1 MDTFTV
7 LSASILFF
15 IVLVKILK
23 KFEAKNSTMKL
34 PPGPKKLPII
44 GNMHQLLGSQIHHKL
59 RDLAMKYGP
68 LMHLQLGEISTI
80 IVSSPDIAKE
90 IMQTHDVIFAQ
101 RPYLLAPSVISY
113 NCNIGFS
120 PCGTYWRQLRKICAT
135 ELLTSKRVQSFRSI
149 REEEVYNLIS
159 SFSINKGSIINLS
172 ARIFSMTYA
181 ITARAAF
188 GKENKYQEDFIKCV
202 EDVVKVYAGFS
213 ISDVYPS
220 IKLLETISG
229 MRAKVEKVHKRIDAI
244 LEHIINEHTE
254 KNPTPKQIKKEENED
269 AVDVL
274 LKIQK
279 DGDLEVPLTRD
290 NIKAV
295 LMDIFAAGSDT
306 SATAAEW
313 VMAELLKNPLVME
326 RAQIE
331 IREAFQDKGNVEE
344 SGICKL
350 KYFQSVIKETM
361 RLHPPVPLLL
371 PRESREPC
379 EINGYKIPAKTRVI
393 VNAWAIG
400 RDPKQWSEPEKF
412 HPERFLDSTVDYMG
426 HDFRFLPFGAG
437 RRICPGILFGLADI
451 ELPLA
456 QLLYHFDWKL
466 PGEEELDMTEKFALT
481 VRPKNHLQLIPVP
494 YDPYLS
500 NMH

>member
-1 MDTFTV
+1 M
-7 LSASILFF
+7 I
-15 IVLVKILK
+15 
-23 KFEAKNSTMKL
+23 
-34 PPGPKKLPII
+34 
-44 GNMHQLLGSQIHHKL
+44 
-59 RDLAMKYGP
+59 YGP

-120 PCGTYWRQLRKICAT
+120 PCGPYWRQLRKICAT
-135 ELLTSKRVQSFRSI
+135 ELLTSKRVQSFGSI
-149 REEEVYNLIS
+149 REEEVFNLIS
-159 SFSINKGSIINLS
+159 SFSFNKGSIINLS

-188 GKENKYQEDFIKCV
+188 GKQSKYQEEFIKCV

-213 ISDVYPS
+213 ISDIYPS

-229 MRAKVEKVHKRIDAI
+229 MRGKVEKIHKRIDAI
-244 LEHIINEHTE
+244 LEHIIIEHTE
-254 KNPTPKQIKKEENED
+254 KEGDLEENEN
-269 AVDVL
+269 ALDVL

-279 DGDLEVPLTRD
+279 KGDLEVPLTRD

-295 LMDIFAAGSDT
+295 LMDIFAGGSDT
-306 SATAAEW
+306 SATTVEW
-313 VMAELLKNPLVME
+313 AMAELLKNPLVMK
-326 RAQIE
+326 RAQTE
-331 IREAFQDKGNVEE
+331 IRVAFHDKGNVEE
-344 SGICKL
+344 SDLWKI

-361 RLHPPVPLLL
+361 RLHPPLPLLL
-371 PRESREPC
+371 PRESKEPC
-379 EINGYKIPAKTRVI
+379 EINGYIIPAKTRAI

-400 RDPKQWSEPEKF
+400 RYPKQWEKPEKF
-412 HPERFLDSTVDYMG
+412 QPERFLDSTVDYMG
-426 HDFRFLPFGAG
+426 NDFHFMPFGAG

-466 PGEEELDMTEKFALT
+466 PSGDELDMTEKFGVT

-494 YDPYLS
+494 YDP
-500 NMH
+500 